1 MKTPTGDTEMDDQE
15 KNLEKIVKKNV
26 QLYNSPYYGAFT
38 RVQSGDYQK
47 VYLLY
52 SDDFREYL
60 RSMYYKK
67 YDQYPRTRLLQE
79 FIHSLEHQAK
89 DGSHEKTLFVRIAST
104 KKAIYLD
111 LCDEEW
117 RAVKI
122 TADGWKVVR
131 KPQVMFLRTE
141 GCLPLPK
148 PVEAKNPK
156 QVFIQ
161 LINFFNTT
169 PKERA
174 LIIGW
179 LIGAF
184 NGSGPYPILA
194 IQGESGSAK
203 STLSRMLKGL
213 IDPSHASAR
222 ALPKKEHD
230 LMVAAMNSWVLS
242 FDNISVIERD
252 MSDALCRLSTGGGFS
267 KKKSKSRTDELLF
280 DAVRPI
286 LLNSI
291 GNITLREDLASRT
304 LSVEMIP
311 LDNESTK
318 PESQIFDKFNEQKPA
333 FLGALLTA
341 VSTALRNKNKIHLDE
356 YPRMADFFHFVAAA
370 EEAVYSTKGTL
381 LTAITDNN
389 KIIGRETIESDLF
402 ASALEKFIQSQTN
415 IWKGTASEL
424 LKQIQMSIPTNE
436 LESIAMDKSWP
447 RAANALSARLREL
460 APMFRQAGYEIEQD
474 RRTAR
479 RRQWILDRNDRESK
493 DPRTRKSWNKNDR

>member
-1 MKTPTGDTEMDDQE
+1 MVKTTTGKVATDRQE
-15 KNLEKIVKKNV
+15 KNLEKIVKNNV
-26 QLYNSPYYGAFT
+26 ELYNSPYYGAFA
-38 RVQSGDYQK
+38 RVKSDDTKK
-47 VYLLY
+47 VYLLN

-60 RSMYYKK
+60 KSAYQQK
-67 YDQYPRTRLLQE
+67 YNHYPNTRLLQD
-79 FIHSLEHQAK
+79 FIHVLEHRAK
-89 DGSHEKTLFVRIAST
+89 DGSHEKALFVRIAST

-122 TADGWKVVR
+122 TAKGWKVLR
-131 KPQVMFLRTE
+131 NPKVMFLRTE
-141 GCLPLPK
+141 GRLPLPK
-148 PVEAKNPK
+148 PEEVENPQ
-156 QVFIQ
+156 QVFTQ
-161 LINFFNTT
+161 LRNLFNTT
-169 PKERA
+169 LKERA

-194 IQGESGSAK
+194 VQGESGSAK

-213 IDPSHASAR
+213 IDPSHAPAR
-222 ALPKKEHD
+222 ALPRAEHD
-230 LMVAAMNSWVLS
+230 LMVTAMNSWVLS

-267 KKKSKSRTDELLF
+267 KRKSKGSTDELLF
-280 DAVRPI
+280 DAVRPV

-304 LSVEMIP
+304 LSVEMRP
-311 LDNESTK
+311 LDKESTK
-318 PESQIFDKFNEQKPA
+318 PESQIFDEFNKQKPA

-370 EEAVYSTKGTL
+370 EEAVYPTKGTL
-381 LTAITDNN
+381 LTAITENN

-402 ASALEKFIQSQTN
+402 ATALVKFSQSQTKT
-415 IWKGTASEL
+415 WKGTASEL
-424 LKQIQMSIPTNE
+424 LSQIQTSIPINE
-436 LESIAMDKSWP
+436 LEKIGKDKSWP

-460 APMFRQAGYEIEQD
+460 APMLRQAGYEIGQD

-479 RRQWILDRNDRESK
+479 RRQWILDRNN
-493 DPRTRKSWNKNDR
+493 RKEQGSTKQKEPE